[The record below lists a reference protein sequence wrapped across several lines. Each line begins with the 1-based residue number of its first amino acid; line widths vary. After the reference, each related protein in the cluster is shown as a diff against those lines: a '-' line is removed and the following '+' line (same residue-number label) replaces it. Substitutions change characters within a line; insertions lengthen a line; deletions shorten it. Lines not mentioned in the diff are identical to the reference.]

1 MAFMIW
7 LRVTSFAQNLSE
19 VTQRVARGET
29 TRALVS
35 GRNGSRA
42 AFQARCKAL
51 VPDSGY
57 VTQFFDW
64 QSLDDD
70 IATCELQR
78 LSSCKSAIFISVRS
92 KPVFNGLFPWI
103 GMTIRSRRPN
113 MMKM

>member
-1 MAFMIW
+1 MIW
-7 LRVTSFAQNLSE
+7 LRVTSFAQNVSE
-19 VTQRVARGET
+19 VTQRVARSGET

-35 GRNGSRA
+35 GRNGSRAA

-78 LSSCKSAIFISVRS
+78 SSPCKSAIFISVRS

-113 MMKM
+113 VMKM

>member
-1 MAFMIW
+1 MIW
-7 LRVTSFAQNLSE
+7 LRVTSCAQNLSE
-19 VTQRVARGET
+19 VTQRVARAGET

-35 GRNGSRA
+35 GPNGSRA

-57 VTQFFDW
+57 VTQFLDW

-78 LSSCKSAIFISVRS
+78 SSSCKSAIFISARS

-103 GMTIRSRRPN
+103 GMTVRSRRSD